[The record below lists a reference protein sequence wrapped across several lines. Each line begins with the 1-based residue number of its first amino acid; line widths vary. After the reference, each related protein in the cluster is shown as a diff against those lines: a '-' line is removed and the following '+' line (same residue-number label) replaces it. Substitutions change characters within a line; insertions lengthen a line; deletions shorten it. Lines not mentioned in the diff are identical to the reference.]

1 MKEKMHDLGVITD
14 YLLKALPEEEL
25 ERFDELSVTDDQFVD
40 ELHLVENELLDS
52 YVRGNLTGKTLEQ
65 FKAAY
70 LNGADGE
77 QKVAF
82 AHALQ
87 ALGKKNPLPLLEK
100 VQTGK
105 AINPQP
111 GMTVYRRFSLWDV
124 FRIPRLAQFGVAT
137 AALVL
142 VIVGGLLVIEN
153 TRLGR
158 QLSKE
163 GVNNSAPAQ
172 QAQEAQRELE
182 RPRESISTG
191 EKELASNRNVNEGEQ
206 QSESKTPVRPPSTLS
221 GAPRNVSVSSFV
233 LTPQM
238 RGPGEIKIVTVPANT
253 SVVAIKVQLEPNQY
267 SSYQVV
273 VLNESNRVLWRS
285 NTINFRQKTD
295 QKNLSISFQAAL
307 LTEGTHVLQVYGI
320 DERKSELLGD
330 YPFKVM
336 KQ

>member
-1 MKEKMHDLGVITD
+1 MNEKMHDLGVITD

-25 ERFDELSVTDDQFVD
+25 ERFDELSVTDDEFVD
-40 ELHLVENELLDS
+40 ELRMVENELLDS

-70 LNGADGE
+70 LNGADGQ

-87 ALGKKNPLPLLEK
+87 AFGKKNPLPLLEK

-111 GMTVYRRFSLWDV
+111 MTVHRWFSQWDV
-124 FRIPRLAQFGVAT
+124 FRIPRLAHFGVAT

-142 VIVGGLLVIEN
+142 LIVGGLLAIEN
-153 TRLGR
+153 IRHRR
-158 QLSKE
+158 QLSQE
-163 GVNNSAPAQ
+163 RVSNSAAAQ
-172 QAQEAQRELE
+172 QTHEAQREAE
-182 RPRESISTG
+182 RQPESNSTS
-191 EKELASNRNVNEGEQ
+191 EKELASNRNANEKGQ
-206 QSESKTPVRPPSTLS
+206 QSESKTPVGPPSISS
-221 GAPRNVSVSSFV
+221 GARRNVSISSFV

-238 RGPGEIKIVTVPANT
+238 RGPGEIKIVTLPAHT

-273 VLNESNRVLWRS
+273 LLNESNQSLWRS
-285 NTINFRQKTD
+285 NTINMREKTD
-295 QKNLSISFQAAL
+295 YKNLSISFPAGL
-307 LTEGTHVLQVYGI
+307 LKQGTHVLQVYGI
-320 DERKSELLGD
+320 DRGQSELLGD
-330 YPFKVM
+330 YPFRVM
-336 KQ
+336 K